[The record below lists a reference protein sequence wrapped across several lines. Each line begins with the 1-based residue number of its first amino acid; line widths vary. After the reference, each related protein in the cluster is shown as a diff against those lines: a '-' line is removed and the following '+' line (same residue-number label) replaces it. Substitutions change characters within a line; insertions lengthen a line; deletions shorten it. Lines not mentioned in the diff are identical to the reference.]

1 MKLAVLDTDTLGND
15 INLDC
20 FSKYGEVVFYPYTR
34 EEETLERVKDADIVI
49 TNKVVIDRDI
59 IEQSDIKLI
68 CVAATGMN
76 NIDLEAAKVKGI
88 PVKNV
93 SGYSTPSVVQTT
105 FAMALYFMNNLHYFD
120 DYTKSDTGWV
130 KSPVFTHLDRPYF
143 DLEDKTWGI
152 IGLGTIGKK
161 VAQVAEAFGANVLY
175 YSTSG
180 RNRDEDFQ
188 RTTLDDLL
196 YTCDIVSIH
205 APLNEQ
211 TKDLINRNN
220 LGELKEDAILLNLG
234 RGGIINE
241 ADLAE
246 HIDQSNI
253 RVALDVLE
261 YEPIRED
268 NPLRSVKAQERL
280 LMTPH
285 IAWASVQ
292 SRERLVEGVCNN
304 IKAFSGEEK

>member
-76 NIDLEAAKVKGI
+76 NIDLEAAKAKGI

-205 APLNEQ
+205 APLNAQ